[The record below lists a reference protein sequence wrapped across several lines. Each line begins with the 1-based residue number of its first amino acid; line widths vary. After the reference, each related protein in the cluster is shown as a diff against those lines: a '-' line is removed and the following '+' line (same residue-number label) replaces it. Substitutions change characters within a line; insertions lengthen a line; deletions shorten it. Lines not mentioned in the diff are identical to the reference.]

1 MNKLLSHVLGTNAL
15 KVWQRVTLVTN
26 DDVHYM
32 QALLSITPHP
42 TQTTQSSTQHWNI
55 THSTVL

>member
-26 DDVHYM
+26 DDGHYM